1 MSSTHIQQSPLI
13 DIYTLKDQLNAEKFL
28 ILDATNKP
36 GAYDCYLQAHLPGA
50 LFVDLEQQ
58 LSEPSGFQANGGR
71 HPLPTP
77 TAFAN
82 TLGQLGI
89 SPSTHVVVYDDSYST
104 NAAARFWWMLR
115 ALGHKRVQVL
125 DGGMAAI
132 RRAGMALHAGK
143 EQPKPCNPYPQKEWT
158 LPLANLEEVKQ
169 ASIDHSQLIIDVRSP
184 ERYHGLSEPIDQKAG
199 HIPGAI
205 NIPLASNLDLNG
217 NFIDCEAIRKKY
229 EEAMAQQKPSTTIV
243 HCGSGVT
250 ACHTLLA
257 FDYAGL
263 VMPKLFVGS
272 WSEWSSNDL
281 PVAN

>member
-1 MSSTHIQQSPLI
+1 MKQSPLI
-13 DIYTLKDQLNAEKFL
+13 DIYTLKDQLDAEKLL

-36 GAYDCYLQAHLPGA
+36 GAYDSYLQAHLPGA

-58 LSEPSGFQANGGR
+58 LSELSGSPADGGR

-77 TAFAN
+77 IAFAN

-89 SPSTHVVVYDDSYST
+89 SPSTHVVVYDDNHST

-115 ALGHKRVQVL
+115 ALGHKHVQVL
-125 DGGMAAI
+125 DGGMAAA
-132 RRAGMALHAGK
+132 RRAGMVLHAGK
-143 EQPKPCNPYPQKEWT
+143 EQAKPSDPYPQKEWI

-169 ASIDHSQLIIDVRSP
+169 ASVDHNQLIIDVRSS
-184 ERYHGLSEPIDQKAG
+184 ERYLGLSEPIDQKAG

-205 NIPLASNLDLNG
+205 NIPLASNLDPDG
-217 NFIDCEAIRKKY
+217 KFIDRLAIRKKY
-229 EEAMAQQKPSTTIV
+229 QEVIAQRDASNVIV

-263 VMPKLFVGS
+263 AIPKLYVGS

-281 PVAN
+281 PVHFKVLY